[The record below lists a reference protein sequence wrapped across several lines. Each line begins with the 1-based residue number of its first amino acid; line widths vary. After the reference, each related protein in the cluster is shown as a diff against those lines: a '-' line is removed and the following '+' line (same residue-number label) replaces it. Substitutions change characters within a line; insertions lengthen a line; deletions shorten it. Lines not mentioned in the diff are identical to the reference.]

1 MSLLQ
6 DLTVQQIVTRIFA
19 MLIYAAV
26 QGALLAGLA
35 RGLGDVRPA
44 REGRLTLNPFLQ
56 ASAWGVAMGVLF
68 RMGWI
73 APLRLSPAQ
82 GFGERVRI
90 VVIVAVGLGA
100 MLVLVPLLD
109 LLRAPL
115 QQVLPRTAGYYV
127 LYALQ
132 MVQELTFGSVALNLL
147 PVPGLIAG
155 NLWRAVWPGGERLLQ
170 RAEPLGLVLVGAA
183 LILGWVPLPFGWLDR
198 LHLI

>member
-26 QGALLAGLA
+26 QGALLAWLA

-90 VVIVAVGLGA
+90 LLIVAAGLGA
-100 MLVLVPLLD
+100 MLALVPLLD

-115 QQVLPRTAGYYV
+115 QQMLPRTAGYYV

-132 MVQELTFGSVALNLL
+132 MVQEVTFGSVALNLL
-147 PVPGLIAG
+147 PVPGLIGHVRSPSRNTSPSTSRSSTSESTYAC
-155 NLWRAVWPGGERLLQ
+155 AS
-170 RAEPLGLVLVGAA
+170 ASSSAMSSSA
-183 LILGWVPLPFGWLDR
+183 TT
-198 LHLI
+198 

>member
-6 DLTVQQIVTRIFA
+6 DLTVQQIVTRILA

-35 RGLGDVRPA
+35 RAMGDLRPV

-73 APLRLSPAQ
+73 APLRLSPA
-82 GFGERVRI
+82 GGWAERGRL
-90 VVIVAVGLGA
+90 VAVLVLGLGG
-100 MLVLVPLLD
+100 MLALVPLID
-109 LLRAPL
+109 LIRGPL

-132 MVQELTFGSVALNLL
+132 MVQEVTFGSVALNLL

-155 NLWRAVWPGGERLLQ
+155 NLWRAIWPGGERLLQ
-170 RAEPLGLVLVGAA
+170 RLEPLGLVVVGAA

-198 LHLI
+198 LHLV